1 MEKAKNNLELILYL
15 IVTIIVTIIM
25 FWAIDKKEGFHE
37 DEMFS
42 YGASNSTLGNTFLS
56 YGRIDNVDSIIKR
69 RNPILTLKNY
79 IYYKVINRDAYD
91 KAVKELDRDDFK
103 SVWRTKED
111 AIEYLQID
119 NFLEASDIVS
129 VYWNTAKDVHPPLFY
144 FAVHIVSILFWGHFS
159 KYIIFIVNLIFF
171 LATLWILRKIFILM
185 NKKNLT
191 IANLILYGASI
202 GAISTVMF
210 QRMYMMLTFFTIWF
224 LYINLKIYYNNF
236 ELTKSLKKELIIVT
250 ILGFLTQYNFCFYA
264 SFLALIMIC
273 LCIAKKQKSSI
284 KTYILQ
290 YVKAAVIG
298 VLLFLPSI
306 YHIFFSY
313 RGVGGSERA
322 FTMYESL
329 KAFVENIFN
338 SYSLS
343 LKFGTILSIILLIV
357 FIWKFIKSD
366 LRDIYT
372 ILVFPALLTFLMM
385 VVMSPYKS
393 LRYVMFLLPIISMGF
408 VILLD
413 DLIDNKKFSSILLT
427 IFAIYISIYGLLTKP
442 INYLYIGYQNY
453 IDIAEKYQ
461 DDRFVVVTPTVFSQ
475 IKDMLEYRIYKETL
489 MIDPEDLEDL
499 KDFREF
505 KTDKEFILGVKNW
518 METPEEEILKQ
529 VMEYTGFE
537 NYEFLY
543 TSTKSARLTIYRL
556 YK

>member
-210 QRMYMMLTFFTIWF
+210 QRMYMMPQQQLSKTTSSNPT
-224 LYINLKIYYNNF
+224 LD
-236 ELTKSLKKELIIVT
+236 
-250 ILGFLTQYNFCFYA
+250 GFHWAPMHSAN
-264 SFLALIMIC
+264 IC
-273 LCIAKKQKSSI
+273 SHS
-284 KTYILQ
+284 
-290 YVKAAVIG
+290 
-298 VLLFLPSI
+298 LPSND
-306 YHIFFSY
+306 
-313 RGVGGSERA
+313 
-322 FTMYESL
+322 MDC
-329 KAFVENIFN
+329 FVAI
-338 SYSLS
+338 
-343 LKFGTILSIILLIV
+343 
-357 FIWKFIKSD
+357 
-366 LRDIYT
+366 IYT
-372 ILVFPALLTFLMM
+372 IFLARVSMNFGG
-385 VVMSPYKS
+385 KS
-393 LRYVMFLLPIISMGF
+393 LSEKGATALFTVLNLGPISDMAHTSA
-408 VILLD
+408 
-413 DLIDNKKFSSILLT
+413 FSS
-427 IFAIYISIYGLLTKP
+427 A
-442 INYLYIGYQNY
+442 
-453 IDIAEKYQ
+453 
-461 DDRFVVVTPTVFSQ
+461 
-475 IKDMLEYRIYKETL
+475 
-489 MIDPEDLEDL
+489 
-499 KDFREF
+499 
-505 KTDKEFILGVKNW
+505 
-518 METPEEEILKQ
+518 EIL
-529 VMEYTGFE
+529 
-537 NYEFLY
+537 
-543 TSTKSARLTIYRL
+543 
-556 YK
+556 